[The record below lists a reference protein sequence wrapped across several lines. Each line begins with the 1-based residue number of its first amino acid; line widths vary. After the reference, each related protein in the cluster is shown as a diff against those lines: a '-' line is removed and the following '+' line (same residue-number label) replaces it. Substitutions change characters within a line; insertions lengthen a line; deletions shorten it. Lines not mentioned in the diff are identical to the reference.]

1 MFMDIKPIKTKED
14 YEATLARIEATLARI
29 EAIFF
34 AKPNTPE
41 GDELEVL
48 VTLISAYEDIH
59 YKIDA

>member
-1 MFMDIKPIKTKED
+1 MFMDIKSIKTKED
-14 YEATLARIEATLARI
+14 YEATLARI

-41 GDELEVL
+41 GDELEGL